1 MSKIEKALNK
11 AKSQRQDVVSAG
23 FIAENEENSNRI
35 DSIRYEETKVIKVSE
50 TTLQENRLAA
60 FFDNTSIA
68 DQYKILKTRILQQTM
83 EAGLNTLLV
92 TSAVDNEGK
101 SITAANL
108 AISLAKE
115 LQQTVLLV
123 DADLRRPSLHNLF
136 ALSPSAGLSD
146 CLLDNKP
153 LNNLFISPGINKLTM
168 LLGNKKVANSA
179 ELMGSPRMKKLVE
192 EVKHR
197 YKDRYIIFDSSPL
210 LGFADAL
217 ILSEYVDGIILV
229 VEYGK
234 TQRHELEKA
243 LRLIKGKNLIG
254 AVLNKSPYSKEQE
267 YYYQRCKK

>member
-11 AKSQRQDVVSAG
+11 AKSQRQEVVSTG
-23 FIAENEENSNRI
+23 HTVENEESSNRI
-35 DSIRYEETKVIKVSE
+35 DSIQYEQTKVIKVSE
-50 TTLQENRLAA
+50 ATLQENRLTA

-68 DQYKILKTRILQQTM
+68 DQYKILKTRIFQQTM
-83 EAGLNTLLV
+83 EEGLNTLLV

-101 SITAANL
+101 SITATNL

-115 LQQTVLLV
+115 LQQTVLLI

-146 CLLDNKP
+146 YLSGKKP
-153 LNNLFISPGINKLTM
+153 LNDLFISPGINKLTM
-168 LLGNKKVANSA
+168 LPSCKKVGNSA
-179 ELMGSPRMKKLVE
+179 ELMGSFRMKNFVE
-192 EVKHR
+192 EVKSR

-243 LRLIKGKNLIG
+243 LRLIKGRNLIG
-254 AVLNKSPYSKEQE
+254 TVLNKSPFSKKQE
-267 YYYQRCKK
+267 YYYQRCNK